1 MKIIHFSDPHAGGPA
16 EDWMAYVDKRWVG
29 VFNFSFRR
37 KYQHDQSFLKKAVDY
52 ILEQKPDL
60 AVLSGDITSTGQ
72 PGEFK
77 IQLDILAPL
86 VRNSQIPLM
95 FIPGN
100 HDCYVY
106 NKRCVDAMKE
116 AVKFLNRDKFTF
128 DDLPVKMTV
137 GDCDFILVNESCPTN
152 LLSSCGYLS
161 KSSSDF
167 VMKECSGKKERPRIL
182 VGHYPIIE
190 DHPVLRVRHRLWGEK
205 EVMKLLRSGIIDLSL
220 CGHVHKPYAKIDG
233 RGRGEICAG
242 SVTRNGC
249 VSVIDYDKGKDVFVW
264 ENVFLDTK
272 R

>member
-16 EDWMAYVDKRWVG
+16 EDWMAYIDKRWVG

-37 KYQHDQSFLKKAVDY
+37 KYQHDQSYLKKAVDY
-52 ILEQKPDL
+52 ILAQKPDL

-77 IQLDILAPL
+77 IQLDILEPL
-86 VRNSQIPLM
+86 RNSQIPMM

-106 NKRCVDAMKE
+106 NRRCVDAMKD
-116 AVKFLNRDKFTF
+116 AVKFLNKDKFTF

-137 GDCDFILVNESCPTN
+137 GDCDFMLVNESCPTN

-167 VMKECSGKKERPRIL
+167 VVKECAGKKERPRIL
-182 VGHYPIIE
+182 VGHYPIWE
-190 DHPVLRVRHRLWGEK
+190 DHPWLRLRHRLWGEQ
-205 EVMKLLRSGIIDLSL
+205 EVFKLLRSGSIDLSL
-220 CGHVHKPYAKIDG
+220 CGHVHRPYAKIDV

-249 VSVIDYDKGKDVFVW
+249 VSEITYDTGKDVFVW